1 MADLP
6 GTQTVP
12 YNEDYSLMI
21 YQNDTLTN
29 DTYITSSQ
37 PYAIVGE
44 NNGATDTY
52 TGEFNTQSILNTTLA
67 SNTVAKQCND
77 FSVTVD
83 SILYNDWY
91 LPSTEEMTAIY
102 NAGYIIGVGT
112 YWTSTEYDTDNAYK
126 IDIATGVISTLIK
139 SSTNNAV
146 PVRKVYLNDY
156 VTIERMNV
164 QSKNA
169 AILRGGENNADEDVY
184 KMLGGVNGISK
195 NSNILS
201 NE

>member
-6 GTQTVP
+6 GTQTIP

-37 PYAIVGE
+37 AYSIVGE

-164 QSKNA
+164 QSIQA
-169 AILRGGENNADEDVY
+169 DILRGGENNSDEDVY
-184 KMLGGVNGISK
+184 KMLGGVYGTSK

>member
-1 MADLP
+1 MVIP
-6 GTQTVP
+6 GTQTIP

-21 YQNDTLTN
+21 YQSDILTN
-29 DTYITSSQ
+29 ETYITSPQ
-37 PYAIVGE
+37 PYAVFGE
-44 NNGATDTY
+44 DNGAVDTY
-52 TGEFNTQSILNTTLA
+52 TGEFNTQSILNTTSA
-67 SNTVAKQCND
+67 PITVAKLCND
-77 FSVTVD
+77 FSVTVN

-102 NAGYIIGVGT
+102 NAGYLIGAGT
-112 YWTSTEYDTDNAYK
+112 YWTSTEYDTDYAYK
-126 IDIATGVISTLIK
+126 IDISTGVISSLIK

-164 QSKNA
+164 QSIQA
-169 AILRGGENNADEDVY
+169 DILRGGENNADEDVY

>member
-6 GTQTVP
+6 GTQTIP

-21 YQNDTLTN
+21 YQNDIITN
-29 DTYITSSQ
+29 DTYVTSSQ
-37 PYAIVGE
+37 PYAIASE
-44 NNGATDTY
+44 NNGAIDTY

-77 FSVTVD
+77 FSVTVN

-112 YWTSTEYDTDNAYK
+112 YWTSTEFDTDSAYK

-164 QSKNA
+164 QSIQA
-169 AILRGGENNADEDVY
+169 DILKGGENNADEDVY
-184 KMLGGVNGISK
+184 KMLGGLNGISK
-195 NSNILS
+195 NSNILT

>member
-1 MADLP
+1 MPSA
-6 GTQTVP
+6 GTQIIP

-21 YQNDTLTN
+21 YQTN
-29 DTYITSSQ
+29 LSFNVTYTTTADIYSLNGT
-37 PYAIVGE
+37 I
-44 NNGATDTY
+44 GATDTY
-52 TGEFNTQSILNTTLA
+52 TGEFNTDLIIDFNGATNTI
-67 SNTVAKQCND
+67 AKICKD
-77 FSVTVD
+77 LVIGGYD
-83 SILYNDWY
+83 DWY

-102 NAGYIIGVGT
+102 NAGYVNFTDI
-112 YWTSTEYDTDNAYK
+112 YLWTSTEYSFNSGYAINSDT
-126 IDIATGVISTLIK
+126 GELIGLNRN
-139 SSTNNAV
+139 SSRSSI

>member
-1 MADLP
+1 MVIP
-6 GTQTVP
+6 GTQIIP

-21 YQNDTLTN
+21 YQSDILTN
-29 DTYITSSQ
+29 ETYITSPQ
-37 PYAIVGE
+37 PYAVFGE
-44 NNGATDTY
+44 DNGALDTY
-52 TGEFNTQSILNTTLA
+52 TGEFNTQSILNTTSA
-67 SNTVAKQCND
+67 PTTVAKLCND
-77 FSVTVD
+77 FSVTVN

-102 NAGYIIGVGT
+102 NAGYVNFTDISL
-112 YWTSTEYDTDNAYK
+112 WTSTEFSASAGYAMITDTGAL
-126 IDIATGVISTLIK
+126 TGITK
-139 SSTNNAV
+139 NSSRASI

-156 VTIERMNV
+156 VTIDRMNV
-164 QSKNA
+164 QSIQA
-169 AILRGGENNADEDVY
+169 DILRGGENNADEDVY

>member
-1 MADLP
+1 MVIA
-6 GTQTVP
+6 GTQIIP

-21 YQNDTLTN
+21 YQSDILTN
-29 DTYITSSQ
+29 DTYITTDARYSPTGVIGS
-37 PYAIVGE
+37 
-44 NNGATDTY
+44 TDTY
-52 TGEFNTQSILNTTLA
+52 TGEFNTDLIVNFSSDTNTI
-67 SNTVAKQCND
+67 AKICKD
-77 FSVTVD
+77 LVLD
-83 SILYNDWY
+83 GYNDWY

-102 NAGYIIGVGT
+102 NAGYLIGAGT
-112 YWTSTEYDTDNAYK
+112 YWTSTEYDTDYAYK
-126 IDIATGVISTLIK
+126 IDISTGVISSLIK

-164 QSKNA
+164 QSIQA
-169 AILRGGENNADEDVY
+169 DILRGGENNADEDVY
-184 KMLGGVNGISK
+184 KMLGGVNGTSK

>member
-77 FSVTVD
+77 FSVIVD

-195 NSNILS
+195 NSNILT

>member
-1 MADLP
+1 MVIA
-6 GTQTVP
+6 GTQIIP

-21 YQNDTLTN
+21 YQSDILTN
-29 DTYITSSQ
+29 DTYITSPQ
-37 PYAIVGE
+37 PYAVFGE
-44 NNGATDTY
+44 DNGAFDTY
-52 TGEFNTQSILNTTLA
+52 TGEFNTQSILNTTSA
-67 SNTVAKQCND
+67 PTTAAKLCND
-77 FSVTVD
+77 FSVTVN

-102 NAGYIIGVGT
+102 NAGYIIGAGT
-112 YWTSTEYDTDNAYK
+112 YWTSTEHDTDSAYK
-126 IDIATGVISTLIK
+126 IDIATGVISSLIK

-164 QSKNA
+164 QSIQA
-169 AILRGGENNADEDVY
+169 DILRGGENNADEDVY

-195 NSNILS
+195 NSKILI